1 MLSDDLSAL
10 ASQLSEYEHTG
21 VQLSAAM
28 VSVWCAELASASL
41 QAAELERHTVPAAA
55 RVVEGR
61 DNVLRLDPVRARRN
75 GPAGGH
81 PSGNAA

>member
-10 ASQLSEYEHTG
+10 ASRLSEFEHTG

-55 RVVEGR
+55 RIVEPR
-61 DNVLRLDPVRARRN
+61 DNVVRLDPVRARRN
-75 GPAGGH
+75 GPAGGR